1 MKQYKNDGQN
11 DDSSS
16 NNNHTTN
23 TSFNLIGEY

>member
-1 MKQYKNDGQN
+1 MKQYKNDGQD